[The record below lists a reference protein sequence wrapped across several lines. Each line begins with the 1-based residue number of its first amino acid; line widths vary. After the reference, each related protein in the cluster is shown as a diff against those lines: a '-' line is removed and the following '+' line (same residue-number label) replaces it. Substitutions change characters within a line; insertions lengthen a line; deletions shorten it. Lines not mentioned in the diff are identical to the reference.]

1 MVALLREVERSDA
14 PALGRWTLGD
24 VAMHLSQ
31 VWVVVPAL
39 ARADLSR
46 ARTQVSSLAESQG
59 GSLVH
64 DLWDLA
70 SVTTKGVESD
80 LERDPSVLA
89 DRIEARAAE
98 YLGECEGRS
107 ADEVRP
113 WLVDGVTVGLPVLT
127 GHLLNET
134 VAHGHDIACA
144 AGRPWTINPVHAAMV
159 LDGFI
164 IPVIATLPPHTMVD
178 QHQAAGVRVRYDV
191 RIRGGGRYF
200 FVFDDGRLLV
210 EEPSSKRVDCHLSV
224 DPVAFFLL
232 SWNRIG
238 QWGAIGR
245 GQLLAWGR
253 RPWMGLRL
261 RSLMR
266 TL

>member
-1 MVALLREVERSDA
+1 MVTLLREVERSDA
-14 PALGRWTLGD
+14 PALGCWTLGD

-46 ARTQVSSLAESQG
+46 ARTQVPSLAESQG
-59 GSLVH
+59 GSLVD

-70 SVTTKGVESD
+70 SVTSKGVESD
-80 LERDPSVLA
+80 LERDPGVLA

-98 YLGECEGRS
+98 YLVECEGRS
-107 ADEVRP
+107 ADDVRP

-134 VAHGHDIACA
+134 IAHGYDIARA
-144 AGRPWTINPVHAAMV
+144 GGRPWTINPVDAAMV

-164 IPVIATLPPHTMVD
+164 MPVIATLPPRTMVAQD
-178 QHQAAGVRVRYDV
+178 RAAGLRVCYDL

-200 FVFDDGRLLV
+200 LVFDGGTLVV
-210 EEPSSKRVDCHLSV
+210 EEPSSRRVDCHLSV

-232 SWNRIG
+232 NWNRIG
-238 QWGAIGR
+238 QWGAVGR
-245 GQLLAWGR
+245 GELLAWGR
-253 RPWMGLRL
+253 RPWMGLRM
-261 RSLMR
+261 RSLLR
-266 TL
+266 NP